1 MLPTDKEEEEEKTR
15 GTRNV
20 RLKDTENSM
29 DEEFKQQGSLQEN
42 VTRDNISTPQNQGK
56 SSQTHDDEVEL
67 GKGNTLWVFRGQE
80 RQGKTATHPDVL
92 VMMERGSREI
102 I

>member
-1 MLPTDKEEEEEKTR
+1 MASLEKFLLCLDCYLLLIRLQGTEYWTMLPTDKEEEEEKTR

-56 SSQTHDDEVEL
+56 SS
-67 GKGNTLWVFRGQE
+67 
-80 RQGKTATHPDVL
+80 
-92 VMMERGSREI
+92 
-102 I
+102 